1 PSASNKPRGTPAVMA
16 MAETATVVATPVRR
30 SNNIDAVSI
39 AEPLEQRADG
49 VAPRLQILA
58 QSVVTGR
65 VGTAQVTR
73 HGIGRSPGSIGLFG
87 KASKL
92 ILSHCVCSC
101 FIDPL
106 DFCCARNAFRK
117 STTLLFPFCT
127 AHAAYDFS
135 PTRLPKSN
143 TSGFPPN

>member
-1 PSASNKPRGTPAVMA
+1 MRPFALRPSASNKPSGTPAVMA

-30 SNNIDAVSI
+30 SNSIDAVSI

-49 VAPRLQILA
+49 VVPRLPILA
-58 QSVVTGR
+58 QSVATGR
-65 VGTAQVTR
+65 VGTAHVTR

-87 KASKL
+87 KSLKL

-106 DFCCARNAFRK
+106 DFCCARKSFRK
-117 STTLLFPFCT
+117 STTLLVPFDT
-127 AHAAYDFS
+127 AHPAYDFS
-135 PTRLPKSN
+135 PAR
-143 TSGFPPN
+143 